1 MSFININLGVFFWN
15 LNMSGVHLELDKN
28 IVEEKMWESFKNTV
42 KNSKK
47 VQKGCSETDITD
59 LISYQGVVVENYK
72 TNINRDHQSPPL
84 SLRL

>member
-1 MSFININLGVFFWN
+1 MSFIKISLEVFFGIWKCLVSIWN
-15 LNMSGVHLELDKN
+15 KD
-28 IVEEKMWESFKNTV
+28 IVEEKMWESYKNTV

-59 LISYQGVVVENYK
+59 LICYQGVVVENYK
-72 TNINRDHQSPPL
+72 TNINRDHQSPPH